1 MKHRFI
7 LTLND
12 DDDDEMLYKLLKKN
26 KQTNI
31 LITHTEE
38 FEFTSV
44 GTSLLNLKTIHFAQ
58 VNDIYPAVSPAINL
72 IVLLLSW

>member
-1 MKHRFI
+1 M

-12 DDDDEMLYKLLKKN
+12 DNEMLYKLLKKN

-38 FEFTSV
+38 FESTSV

-58 VNDIYPAVSPAINL
+58 VNDIYTAVSPAITL